1 MRWATGT
8 LLPYPWGKDLPPLFY
23 YGGIA
28 LRAWRVAKRFV
39 VAVLLL
45 SLFSA
50 YFSVYRTTTLDDLY
64 FEPYVEPEPE
74 PEPTINEDDSEHE
87 SLKSLYDKNQD
98 TIGWIKIEGTKTDNV
113 VMLDRENN
121 NYYLNR
127 KFDGRSA
134 DSGELYIDGRCR
146 VEPDYLSQNITI
158 YGHHMINGT
167 MFGQIKKYRD
177 ISFYRE
183 HPTFRFDTLYQNL
196 TWKVLALFIVD
207 LTKESDREFD
217 YRQPEFSS
225 GEEFMALVDEIRRR
239 SVIETPV
246 DVIETDRI
254 VCLSTCTYV
263 STDARLVVVGRL
275 VREGEDPSVNVELA
289 RAK

>member
-1 MRWATGT
+1 M
-8 LLPYPWGKDLPPLFY
+8 
-23 YGGIA
+23 
-28 LRAWRVAKRFV
+28 RAWRVARRIV
-39 VAVLLL
+39 VAILLV

-50 YFSVYRTTTLDDLY
+50 FYSIDWTTTPDDLY
-64 FEPYVEPEPE
+64 DEPYVEPEPI
-74 PEPTINEDDSEHE
+74 PEPTISEDDSEHE

-113 VMLDRENN
+113 VMLDREKN

-146 VEPDYLSQNITI
+146 VEADYLSQNITI
-158 YGHHMINGT
+158 YGHHMINGS
-167 MFGQIKKYRD
+167 MFGQIKRYQD
-177 ISFYRE
+177 ISFYRQ

-217 YRQPEFSS
+217 YRQPEYDS
-225 GEEFMALVDEIRRR
+225 GEEFMAFVDEIRRR
-239 SVIETPV
+239 SVIDTPV

-275 VREGEDPSVNVELA
+275 VREGEDPSVDVDLA
-289 RAK
+289 KKK